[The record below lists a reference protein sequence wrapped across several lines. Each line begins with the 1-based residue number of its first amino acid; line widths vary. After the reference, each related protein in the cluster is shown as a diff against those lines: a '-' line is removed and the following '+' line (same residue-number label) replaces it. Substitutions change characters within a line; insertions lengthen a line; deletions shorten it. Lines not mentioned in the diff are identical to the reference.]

1 MSTTTD
7 NATAQN
13 NVEPSLDEL
22 VGTATNTAILPE
34 PDAHA
39 YDAIATGE
47 SDPLILGGHKFTSR
61 FILGSGRY
69 DLNLIKATIEN
80 AGTQIVTMAL
90 RRCRTTDN
98 NLLDYIPKGITMLPN
113 TSGARN
119 AKDAVR
125 IARLAREVC
134 QTDFVKIEIEHE
146 TKYLLPDNRETIKAT
161 EILSN
166 EGFVVMPYMFPDP
179 IAARQLEEAG
189 AACVMPL
196 GSLIG
201 SNKGLRMR
209 DFIEVIIANAHVPVI
224 IDAGIGRPSQ
234 AAEAMEMGA
243 DAVMAYTAIASAGNI
258 PLMARAFK
266 HAIEAGREAYLSGLG
281 TVTEGHAVP
290 SSPTN
295 AADYLH

>member
-69 DLNLIKATIEN
+69 NLNLIKATIEN

-161 EILSN
+161 EILAN

>member
-13 NVEPSLDEL
+13 NAEPSLDEL
-22 VGTATNTAILPE
+22 VCTATNTAILPE
-34 PDAHA
+34 SDAHA
-39 YDAIATGE
+39 YDSIATGE

-161 EILSN
+161 EILAN

-234 AAEAMEMGA
+234 AAKAMEMGA

>member
-13 NVEPSLDEL
+13 NAEPSLDEL

-34 PDAHA
+34 SDAHA
-39 YDAIATGE
+39 YDSIATGE

-119 AKDAVR
+119 AKDAGR

-161 EILSN
+161 EILAN

-234 AAEAMEMGA
+234 AAKAMEMGA